1 MHEKARPQ
9 HVLKKAIPYIL
20 IGCIFTSAQALF
32 AKLLENNVSIPF
44 LVFARCLINSVILTL
59 WIVCS
64 RSTVS
69 FRTILRSR
77 KKRLLLAR
85 GLFGTM
91 GIYGFYIALKFISL
105 SSAIVLMYSIPIF
118 VPIVSRVW
126 LKLKIFPKIY
136 IGIVIAFLGIIL
148 ILRPGTDVFNIGGFI
163 AIFGAI
169 MGAISTLCIRLLH
182 YEEPKERILA
192 YYFYIALMVSTMVL
206 LFSEEAIPRLNLEM
220 IIYLL
225 LVGISSTLFVFF
237 LTLATKYAPSRLISP
252 FLYASVVF
260 SMIPDIYIFHKKP
273 SIYFMLGTL
282 LIVIGTI
289 YLVKSYPKNDLVYH
303 EKKKK

>member
-1 MHEKARPQ
+1 MHEKTRPQ
-9 HVLKKAIPYIL
+9 LVLKKAIPYIL
-20 IGCIFTSAQALF
+20 LGCLFTSLQALF
-32 AKLLENNVSIPF
+32 AKLLENSISIPF
-44 LVFARCLINSVILTL
+44 LVFSRCLINSVILTL

-77 KKRLLLAR
+77 NKKLLLAR
-85 GLFGTM
+85 GLFGTI

-126 LKLKIFPKIY
+126 LKIKIFPKIY
-136 IGIVIAFLGIIL
+136 IGIVIAFIGIVF
-148 ILRPGTDVFNIGGFI
+148 ILRPGSDVFNIGGVI

-169 MGAISTLCIRLLH
+169 MGAIATLCIRMLH

-192 YYFYIALMVSTMVL
+192 YYFYIALMVSTMVFI
-206 LFSEEAIPRLNLEM
+206 FSEKTIPKLNAEM

-252 FLYASVVF
+252 FLYASVIF
-260 SMIPDIYIFHKKP
+260 SIVPDVYIFHKRP
-273 SIYFMLGTL
+273 SIYFIIGVL
-282 LIVIGTI
+282 LTIVGTI
-289 YLVKSYPKNDLVYH
+289 YLVKNYPKNDLVYH